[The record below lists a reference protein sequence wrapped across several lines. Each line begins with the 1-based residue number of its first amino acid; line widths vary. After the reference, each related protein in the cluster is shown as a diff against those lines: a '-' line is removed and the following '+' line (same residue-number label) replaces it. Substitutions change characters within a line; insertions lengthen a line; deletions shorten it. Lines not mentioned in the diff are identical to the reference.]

1 MQDSDNLDFHL
12 LLALAAGFEKIE
24 EQSGY
29 KIVLNAQDSSIYLFE
44 PNATNPFDKI
54 SIDTY
59 TKELHNDT
67 SRARQNTQQTQHR
80 DKTGMEGYASQIIG
94 RVRGILEERSR
105 QGRGESEEC
114 KETSRR
120 SGGISRQDRG
130 LSQTSNAFSFLFRKQ
145 ILTQESLEADR
156 QAVIDLH
163 KEYKD
168 YKKEAIKARAIKAY
182 LELGGIASDDV
193 SQKYATKDNSIQQ
206 NITKDNLTQDNLI
219 QDNKDTSQ
227 DLQNLQDSQDK
238 SNLQNHQSIS
248 NEQKPKN
255 TQETSTTLQSNKNT
269 QKESTSNT
277 QTPQTHKPKSRRR

>member
-12 LLALAAGFEKIE
+12 LLALAAGFKKIE

-29 KIVLNAQDSSIYLFE
+29 SIIQKDDSYCIFE
-44 PNATNPFDKI
+44 PNATMPFAKI
-54 SIDTY
+54 PIETIIKEFQNECREIGRNAKADTTIKQERY
-59 TKELHNDT
+59 TLQPRVGQCANNVLE
-67 SRARQNTQQTQHR
+67 
-80 DKTGMEGYASQIIG
+80 
-94 RVRGILEERSR
+94 RVRGMVQERSR
-105 QGRGESEEC
+105 RSRGESEE
-114 KETSRR
+114 R
-120 SGGISRQDRG
+120 GGISRQDRG

-168 YKKEAIKARAIKAY
+168 YKKEATKARAIKAY

-193 SQKYATKDNSIQQ
+193 VQKNATKYNSTQQ
-206 NITKDNLTQDNLI
+206 NLTQNNLTQDNLK

-227 DLQNLQDSQDK
+227 DSQKLQNSRDIQDLQ
-238 SNLQNHQSIS
+238 NLQNHQSVS
-248 NEQKPKN
+248 NEQNLKN
-255 TQETSTTLQSNKNT
+255 TQESYTTSQSNQNT

-277 QTPQTHKPKSRRR
+277 QTPQSHKPKSRRR

>member
-105 QGRGESEEC
+105 QGRGESEE
-114 KETSRR
+114 R
-120 SGGISRQDRG
+120 GGISRQDRG

-182 LELGGIASDDV
+182 LELGGIASNDV
-193 SQKYATKDNSIQQ
+193 VQKYATKDNSTQQ
-206 NITKDNLTQDNLI
+206 NLTQNNLTQDNLI

-227 DLQNLQDSQDK
+227 ESQNLQDSQDIQ
-238 SNLQNHQSIS
+238 NLQN
-248 NEQKPKN
+248 KPK
-255 TQETSTTLQSNKNT
+255 
-269 QKESTSNT
+269 
-277 QTPQTHKPKSRRR
+277 PRRR

>member
-24 EQSGY
+24 EQGGY
-29 KIVLNAQDSSIYLFE
+29 KIVLNAQDNSIYLFE

-59 TKELHNDT
+59 IKELHNDT

-94 RVRGILEERSR
+94 RVRGILEERSER
-105 QGRGESEEC
+105 SKEASRRSRGESAE
-114 KETSRR
+114 R
-120 SGGISRQDRG
+120 GGISRQDRG

-168 YKKEAIKARAIKAY
+168 YKKEVTKARAIKAY
-182 LELGGIASDDV
+182 LELGGISSNEVA
-193 SQKYATKDNSIQQ
+193 QKYATKDNSTQQ
-206 NITKDNLTQDNLI
+206 NLTQNNLI

-227 DLQNLQDSQDK
+227 ESQNLQDSQDK

-248 NEQKPKN
+248 NKQNLKN
-255 TQETSTTLQSNKNT
+255 TQESYTTLQSNKNT

-277 QTPQTHKPKSRRR
+277 QTPQSHKPKSRRR

>member
-59 TKELHNDT
+59 IKELHNDT

-94 RVRGILEERSR
+94 RVRGILEERSER
-105 QGRGESEEC
+105 SKEASRRSRSESEE
-114 KETSRR
+114 R
-120 SGGISRQDRG
+120 GGISRQDRG

-168 YKKEAIKARAIKAY
+168 YKEEAIKARAIKTY

-193 SQKYATKDNSIQQ
+193 SQKYATKDNSTQQ
-206 NITKDNLTQDNLI
+206 NLT

-227 DLQNLQDSQDK
+227 DSQNLQDSQNIQD
-238 SNLQNHQSIS
+238 LQN
-248 NEQKPKN
+248 
-255 TQETSTTLQSNKNT
+255 
-269 QKESTSNT
+269 
-277 QTPQTHKPKSRRR
+277 KPKSRKR

>member
-59 TKELHNDT
+59 IKELHNDT

-94 RVRGILEERSR
+94 RVRGILEERSER
-105 QGRGESEEC
+105 SKEASRRSRSESEE
-114 KETSRR
+114 R
-120 SGGISRQDRG
+120 GGISRQDRG

-168 YKKEAIKARAIKAY
+168 YKEEAIKARAIKTY

-193 SQKYATKDNSIQQ
+193 SQKYATKDNSTQQ
-206 NITKDNLTQDNLI
+206 NLTQNNLT
-219 QDNKDTSQ
+219 QNNKDTSQ
-227 DLQNLQDSQDK
+227 DLQNLKNSQ
-238 SNLQNHQSIS
+238 NLQNHQNIS
-248 NEQKPKN
+248 NGQKPKS

-269 QKESTSNT
+269 RKESTSNT
-277 QTPQTHKPKSRRR
+277 QTPQSHKPKSRRR